1 MIDMTLLTLAFMTIA
16 SIVLGLCAVAGL
28 RGFTAWIAFKRAE
41 LDRIMPAGTGA
52 SASNR
57 IELAD
62 LKERLRKLEAIAA
75 GVDL

>member
-1 MIDMTLLTLAFMTIA
+1 MSDMTTLTLAFMTVA
-16 SIVLGLCAVAGL
+16 SIALGLCAIAGL
-28 RGFTAWIAFKRAE
+28 KAFTAWIAFKRVE
-41 LDRIMPAGTGA
+41 LDRQMPSGSSG